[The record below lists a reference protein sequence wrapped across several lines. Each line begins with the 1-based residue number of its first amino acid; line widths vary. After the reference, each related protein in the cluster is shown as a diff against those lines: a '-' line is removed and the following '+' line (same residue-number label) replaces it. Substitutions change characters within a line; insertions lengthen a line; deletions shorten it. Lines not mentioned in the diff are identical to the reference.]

1 MAVEDAPLYWDA
13 VWAFVAVGQID
24 KAEQYLAMHS
34 VNQLPPSAL
43 TAHVVQ
49 PSTQRQRELVE
60 TAVVLLQRMPRMPA
74 AVGGGALTP
83 LGQVHTS
90 AVELMRHRE
99 RWRELCLKTLQDES
113 IYDDCPVRD
122 PPTPP
127 LEIVRSVPYVVS
139 PSSKTMG
146 RKSAEYESLLPRNPQ
161 NATGNTAVPP
171 R

>member
-49 PSTQRQRELVE
+49 PATQRQRELVE

-74 AVGGGALTP
+74 AVGGGALAP

-113 IYDDCPVRD
+113 MYDDCPVRH
-122 PPTPP
+122 P
-127 LEIVRSVPYVVS
+127 V
-139 PSSKTMG
+139 K
-146 RKSAEYESLLPRNPQ
+146 
-161 NATGNTAVPP
+161 PP
-171 R
+171 RP

>member
-1 MAVEDAPLYWDA
+1 MASLSRAHSTHRRIVQSADAGMAVEDAPLYWDA

-49 PSTQRQRELVE
+49 PATQRQRELVE

-74 AVGGGALTP
+74 AVGGGALAP

-113 IYDDCPVRD
+113 MYDDCPVRD

-127 LEIVRSVPYVVS
+127 LEIERSVSLTAYHRP
-139 PSSKTMG
+139 
-146 RKSAEYESLLPRNPQ
+146 RKGWIEIC
-161 NATGNTAVPP
+161 
-171 R
+171 